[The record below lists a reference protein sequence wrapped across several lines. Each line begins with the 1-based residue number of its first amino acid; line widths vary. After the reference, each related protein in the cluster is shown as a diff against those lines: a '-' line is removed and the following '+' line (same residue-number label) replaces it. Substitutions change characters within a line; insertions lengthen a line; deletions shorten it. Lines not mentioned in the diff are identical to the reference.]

1 MSAVTITDP
10 LEISRKQDWIRE
22 CKRPDEI
29 AQWRTA
35 IRLNGGERFPGEA
48 ALVAE
53 VEARIAVEGGR

>member
-1 MSAVTITDP
+1 MSVTITDP
-10 LEISRKQDWIRE
+10 LEISRKQKWVRE
-22 CKRPDEI
+22 CRTPEEI
-29 AQWRTA
+29 AQWRIA